1 MSLDSTPTLDGYI
14 AWIRSI
20 MGVSSTILPDN
31 SPYISTS
38 YELANLIVN
47 EYLEIVT
54 PVLYTQAVYNLGG
67 DTLVNIAQDTPPN
80 TYWSSLRTSF
90 QLNSFVPGLV
100 NATND
105 EDTSAALI
113 TPLSL
118 QNITLADLQNLKTPW
133 GRQYLAIAQSTGTS
147 WGVS

>member
-1 MSLDSTPTLDGYI
+1 
-14 AWIRSI
+14 
-20 MGVSSTILPDN
+20 MGVPSTILPDD
-31 SPYISTS
+31 SVYIDTS
-38 YELANLIVN
+38 FEISEQIVN
-47 EYLEIVT
+47 LYLQLVT
-54 PVLYTQAVYNLGG
+54 PILYTQAVYNLGG
-67 DTLVNIAQDTPPN
+67 DMLCNIAQDTAPS
-80 TYWSSLRTSF
+80 TYWANLRTSF

-118 QNITLADLQNLKTPW
+118 QNITLADLQNMKTPW